1 MMEHGVYIV
10 DLEMRAVPRL
20 TKSRLHPISVKSN
33 KHPVTLNSDG
43 SIAEDSKKR
52 ISKSL
57 MKKKAVNYDNYIVT
71 IKYSNP
77 KFSTKIYEPRRV
89 N

>member
-10 DLEMRAVPRL
+10 DLEMKAVPRSA
-20 TKSRLHPISVKSN
+20 KSRIHPMSVKSN

-52 ISKSL
+52 ISRSL
-57 MKKKAVNYDNYIVT
+57 MKKKAVNYDDYIVT

-77 KFSTKIYEPRRV
+77 KFSTKKYEPRTI